1 MTQRSVA
8 VVLLA
13 AGKGERLGAKA
24 PKAFVE
30 LAGKSLLEHSVFRA
44 LATDNL
50 KQLIIAV
57 PESHLTQTLEFEKQ
71 LSNQGVD
78 IRVVVGGATRQQS
91 VSESLAVLG
100 GGIDI
105 VLVHDSAR
113 SLAST
118 DLFNRVAQAVFDNQ
132 IGVIPA
138 LHVADT
144 IKRYKGDVIQET
156 IERSDLVRAQT
167 PQGFPASV
175 LVAAHVGA
183 AQEFTDDAALVQSIG
198 GTVMMIEGEEQ
209 AMKITTAEDFE
220 RAQTYLLAHARTGIG
235 SDAHRYSEDKS
246 KTLYLGGLE
255 WPGEL
260 ALEGHSDG
268 DVISHAIVDSL
279 LSAANLGDIGSNFG
293 VDRPEY
299 SGASGEVFLKATLE
313 LLKDQDFEPVNV
325 SVQLIGNRPK
335 LAPRRLEVETHL
347 GAIIGAPVSVS
358 ATTTDGM
365 GFLGSDEG
373 LAAVATSLV
382 RKVGLGSW
390 T

>member
-44 LATDNL
+44 LATENL

-57 PESHLTQTLEFEKQ
+57 PESHLSQTLDFEKQ

-118 DLFNRVAQAVFDNQ
+118 DLFNRVAESVFENQ

-167 PQGFPASV
+167 PQGFPAGV

-183 AQEFTDDAALVQSIG
+183 TKEFTDDAALVQSIG
-198 GTVMMIEGEEQ
+198 GTVMMIPGEEQ

-382 RKVGLGSW
+382 RKVGLGS
-390 T
+390 

>member
-44 LATDNL
+44 LATENL

-57 PESHLTQTLEFEKQ
+57 PESHLAQTLDFEKQ

-91 VSESLAVLG
+91 VSESLAVLA

-118 DLFNRVAQAVFDNQ
+118 DLFNRVAQSVFENQ

-183 AQEFTDDAALVQSIG
+183 TQEFTDDAALIQSIG
-198 GTVMMIEGEEQ
+198 GTVMMIPGEEQ

-235 SDAHRYSEDKS
+235 SDAHRYSEDKT

-382 RKVGLGSW
+382 RKVGLGS
-390 T
+390 

>member
-44 LATDNL
+44 LATENL

-91 VSESLAVLG
+91 VSESLAVLA

-118 DLFNRVAQAVFDNQ
+118 DLFNRVSQAVFENQ

-138 LHVADT
+138 LRVADT
-144 IKRYKGDVIQET
+144 IKKYKGDVIQET

-183 AQEFTDDAALVQSIG
+183 TEEFTDDAALIQSIG

-209 AMKITTAEDFE
+209 AMKITTTEDFE

-235 SDAHRYSEDKS
+235 SDAHRYSDDNNKA
-246 KTLYLGGLE
+246 LYLGCLE

-268 DVISHAIVDSL
+268 DVIAHAIVDSL

-299 SGASGEVFLKATLE
+299 SGASGEIFLKATLE
-313 LLKDQDFEPVNV
+313 LLRAQDFEPVNV

-382 RKVGLGSW
+382 RKVGLGS
-390 T
+390 

>member
-13 AGKGERLGAKA
+13 AGKGERLGAKE

-44 LATDNL
+44 LATENL

-57 PESHLTQTLEFEKQ
+57 PESHLAQTLEFEKQ

-91 VSESLAVLG
+91 VSESLAVIA

-118 DLFNRVAQAVFDNQ
+118 DLFNRVAQSVFENQ

-144 IKRYKGDVIQET
+144 IKKYKGDVIQET

-175 LVAAHVGA
+175 LVSAHVGA
-183 AQEFTDDAALVQSIG
+183 TQEFTDDAALIQSIG
-198 GTVMMIEGEEQ
+198 GTVMMIPGEEQ

-235 SDAHRYSEDKS
+235 SDAHRYSEDKN
-246 KTLYLGGLE
+246 KTLFLGGLE

-268 DVISHAIVDSL
+268 DVIAHAIVDSL

-313 LLKDQDFEPVNV
+313 LLKEQSFEPVNV
-325 SVQLIGNRPK
+325 SVQLIGNKPK

-382 RKVGLGSW
+382 RKVGLGS
-390 T
+390 

>member
-30 LAGKSLLEHSVFRA
+30 LEGKSLLEHSVFRA
-44 LATDNL
+44 LAMENL

-57 PESHLTQTLEFEKQ
+57 PETHLEQTLEFEKQ
-71 LSNQGVD
+71 LSSQGVD

-91 VSESLAVLG
+91 VSESLAALS

-118 DLFNRVAQAVFDNQ
+118 DLFNRVAAAVDENQ
-132 IGVIPA
+132 IGVIPT
-138 LHVADT
+138 LQVADT
-144 IKRYKGDVIQET
+144 IKKYKGDVIQET
-156 IERSDLVRAQT
+156 IERSNLV
-167 PQGFPASV
+167 
-175 LVAAHVGA
+175 L
-183 AQEFTDDAALVQSIG
+183 ALVQSFG
-198 GTVMMIEGEEQ
+198 GTVMIIPGEEQ
-209 AMKITTAEDFE
+209 AMKITTAKDFE
-220 RAQTYLLAHARTGIG
+220 RAQSHLLSHARTGIG
-235 SDAHRYSEDKS
+235 SDAHRYSDDAS
-246 KTLYLGGLE
+246 KTLQLGCLP
-255 WPGEL
+255 WLGER

-268 DVISHAIVDSL
+268 DVIAHAMVDAL

-293 VDRPEY
+293 TDRPEY
-299 SGASGEVFLKATLE
+299 SGASGEVFLQGALD
-313 LLKDQDFEPVNV
+313 LLKQHGFEPVNI

-335 LAPRRLEVETHL
+335 ITPRRLELEAHL
-347 GAIIGAPVSVS
+347 GGIVGAPVSVS
-358 ATTTDGM
+358 ATTTDAM

-373 LAAVATSLV
+373 LAAVASSLV
-382 RKVGLGSW
+382 RKVGLGS
-390 T
+390 

>member
-30 LAGKSLLEHSVFRA
+30 LEGKSLLEHSVFRA
-44 LATDNL
+44 LAMENL

-57 PESHLTQTLEFEKQ
+57 PETHLEQTLEFEKQ
-71 LSNQGVD
+71 LSSQGVD

-91 VSESLAVLG
+91 VSESLAALS

-118 DLFNRVAQAVFDNQ
+118 DLFNRVAAAVDENQ
-132 IGVIPA
+132 IGVIPT
-138 LHVADT
+138 LQVADT
-144 IKRYKGDVIQET
+144 IKKYKGDVIQET
-156 IERSDLVRAQT
+156 IERSNLVLAQT

-175 LVAAHVGA
+175 LVSAHVA
-183 AQEFTDDAALVQSIG
+183 ATEHFTDDAALVQSFG
-198 GTVMMIEGEEQ
+198 GTVMMIPGEEQ
-209 AMKITTAEDFE
+209 AMKITTAKDFE
-220 RAQTYLLAHARTGIG
+220 RAQSQLLSHAKTGIG
-235 SDAHRYSEDKS
+235 SDAHRYSDDSS
-246 KTLYLGGLE
+246 KTLYLGCLP
-255 WPGEL
+255 WPGER

-268 DVISHAIVDSL
+268 DVIAHAMVDAL

-293 VDRPEY
+293 TDRPEY
-299 SGASGEVFLKATLE
+299 SGASGEVFLQGALE
-313 LLKDQDFEPVNV
+313 LLKQHGFEPVNI

-335 LAPRRLEVETHL
+335 LAPRRLELEAHL
-347 GAIIGAPVSVS
+347 GGIVGAPVSVS
-358 ATTTDGM
+358 ATTTDAM

-373 LAAVATSLV
+373 LAAVASSLV
-382 RKVGLGSW
+382 RKVGLGS
-390 T
+390 

>member
-13 AGKGERLGAKA
+13 AGKGERLGANA

-44 LATDNL
+44 LATSNL

-57 PESHLTQTLEFEKQ
+57 PESHLEQTLEFEKQ

-78 IRVVVGGATRQQS
+78 IRVVVGGKTRQES
-91 VSESLAVLG
+91 VSESLAVLA
-100 GGIDI
+100 GGIEI

-118 DLFNRVAQAVFDNQ
+118 ELFNRVADAVFENQ

-138 LHVADT
+138 LQVADT
-144 IKRYKGDVIQET
+144 IKKYKGDVIQET
-156 IERSDLVRAQT
+156 IERSNLVRAQT

-183 AQEFTDDAALVQSIG
+183 NEEFTDDAALIQSFG
-198 GTVMMIEGEEQ
+198 GTVMMIPGEEQ
-209 AMKITTAEDFE
+209 AMKITTSEDFE

-235 SDAHRYSEDKS
+235 SDAHRFSDDKT

-268 DVISHAIVDSL
+268 DVIAHAIVDSL
-279 LSAANLGDIGSNFG
+279 LSAAQLGDIGSNFG
-293 VDRPEY
+293 VDRPEFE
-299 SGASGEVFLKATLE
+299 GASGEVFLKATLG
-313 LLKDQDFEPVNV
+313 LLREQNFEAVNV

-335 LAPRRLEVETHL
+335 LAPRRLQVETHL
-347 GAIIGAPVSVS
+347 GALIGAPVSVS

-382 RKVGLGSW
+382 RKVGLAS
-390 T
+390 

>member
-13 AGKGERLGAKA
+13 AGKGERLGANA

-44 LATDNL
+44 LATKNL

-57 PESHLTQTLEFEKQ
+57 PESHLEQTLDFEKQ

-78 IRVVVGGATRQQS
+78 IRVVVGGRTRQDS
-91 VSESLAVLG
+91 VSESLAVLT

-118 DLFNRVAQAVFDNQ
+118 ELFNRVAEAVFENQ

-138 LHVADT
+138 LQVADT
-144 IKRYKGDVIQET
+144 IKKYKGDVIEET
-156 IERSDLVRAQT
+156 IERSNLVRAQT

-183 AQEFTDDAALVQSIG
+183 TQEFTDDAALIQSIG
-198 GTVMMIEGEEQ
+198 GTVMMIPGEEQ

-235 SDAHRYSEDKS
+235 SDAHRFSDDQNKS
-246 KTLYLGGLE
+246 LFLGCLE

-268 DVISHAIVDSL
+268 DVVAHAIVDSL
-279 LSAANLGDIGSNFG
+279 LSAAQLGDIGSNFG
-293 VDRPEY
+293 VDRPEFA
-299 SGASGEVFLKATLE
+299 GASGEVFLKATLE
-313 LLKDQDFEPVNV
+313 LLRAENFEPVNV

-335 LAPRRLEVETHL
+335 LAPRRLEVESHL

-382 RKVGLGSW
+382 RKVGLGS
-390 T
+390 

>member
-175 LVAAHVGA
+175 LVAAHVAA

-382 RKVGLGSW
+382 RKVGLGS
-390 T
+390 

>member
-30 LAGKSLLEHSVFRA
+30 LAGKSLLEHSILHA

-57 PESHLTQTLEFEKQ
+57 PESHLEQTLEFEKQ

-78 IRVVVGGATRQQS
+78 IRVVVGGATRQKS
-91 VSESLAVLG
+91 VSESLAVLA

-118 DLFNRVAQAVFDNQ
+118 DLFNRVAQAVFENQ

-138 LHVADT
+138 LNVADT

-246 KTLYLGGLE
+246 KTLFLGGLE
-255 WPGEL
+255 WPGEQ

-382 RKVGLGSW
+382 RKVGLGS
-390 T
+390 

>member
-91 VSESLAVLG
+91 VSESLAVLA

-118 DLFNRVAQAVFDNQ
+118 DLFNRVAQAVFENQ

-183 AQEFTDDAALVQSIG
+183 TEEFTDDAALVQSIG

-235 SDAHRYSEDKS
+235 SDAHRYSQDTS

-255 WPGEL
+255 WPGEQ

-268 DVISHAIVDSL
+268 DVVSHAIVDSL

-299 SGASGEVFLKATLE
+299 SGASGEVFLRATLE

-347 GAIIGAPVSVS
+347 GALIGAPVSVS

-382 RKVGLGSW
+382 RKVGLGS
-390 T
+390 

>member
-13 AGKGERLGAKA
+13 AGKGERLGAKE

-57 PESHLTQTLEFEKQ
+57 PESHLSQTLEFEKQ

-91 VSESLAVLG
+91 VSESLAVIA

-113 SLAST
+113 SLASS
-118 DLFNRVAQAVFDNQ
+118 DLFNRVAQAVFENQ

-144 IKRYKGDVIQET
+144 IKRYKGDAIQET

-183 AQEFTDDAALVQSIG
+183 TQEFTDDAALIQSIG
-198 GTVMMIEGEEQ
+198 GTVMMIPGEEQ

-235 SDAHRYSEDKS
+235 SDAHRYSEDKN

-268 DVISHAIVDSL
+268 DVIAHAIVDSL

-313 LLKDQDFEPVNV
+313 LLKEQSFEPVNV

-382 RKVGLGSW
+382 RKVGLGS
-390 T
+390 

>member
-13 AGKGERLGAKA
+13 AGKGERLGANA

-44 LATDNL
+44 LATKNL

-57 PESHLTQTLEFEKQ
+57 PESHLEQTLDFEKQ

-78 IRVVVGGATRQQS
+78 IRVVVGGRTRQES
-91 VSESLAVLG
+91 VSESLAVLT

-118 DLFNRVAQAVFDNQ
+118 ELFNRVAEAVFENQ

-138 LHVADT
+138 LQVADT
-144 IKRYKGDVIQET
+144 IKKYKGDVIEET
-156 IERSDLVRAQT
+156 IERSNLVRAQT

-183 AQEFTDDAALVQSIG
+183 TQEFTDDAALIQSIG
-198 GTVMMIEGEEQ
+198 GTVMMIPGEEQ

-235 SDAHRYSEDKS
+235 SDAHRFSDDKNKS
-246 KTLYLGGLE
+246 LFLGCLE

-268 DVISHAIVDSL
+268 DVVAHAIVDSL
-279 LSAANLGDIGSNFG
+279 LSAAQLGDIGSNFG
-293 VDRPEY
+293 VDRPEFA
-299 SGASGEVFLKATLE
+299 GASGEVFLKATLE
-313 LLKDQDFEPVNV
+313 LLRAENFEPVNV

-335 LAPRRLEVETHL
+335 LAPRRLEVESHL

-382 RKVGLGSW
+382 RKVGLGS
-390 T
+390 

>member
-44 LATDNL
+44 LAAENL

-57 PESHLTQTLEFEKQ
+57 PESHLTQTLDFEKQ

-118 DLFNRVAQAVFDNQ
+118 DLFNRVAQSVFENQ

-183 AQEFTDDAALVQSIG
+183 TQEFTDDAALIQSIG
-198 GTVMMIEGEEQ
+198 GTVMMIPGEEQ

-235 SDAHRYSEDKS
+235 SDAHRYSEDKT

-313 LLKDQDFEPVNV
+313 LLRDQDFEPVNV

-382 RKVGLGSW
+382 RKVGLGS
-390 T
+390 

>member
-30 LAGKSLLEHSVFRA
+30 LAGKSLLEHSIFRA
-44 LATDNL
+44 LATENL

-78 IRVVVGGATRQQS
+78 IRVVVGGATRQKS
-91 VSESLAVLG
+91 VSESLAVLA

-118 DLFNRVAQAVFDNQ
+118 DLFNRVAQAVFENQ

-138 LHVADT
+138 LNVADT
-144 IKRYKGDVIQET
+144 IKRHKGDVIQET

-255 WPGEL
+255 WPGEQ

-382 RKVGLGSW
+382 RKVGLGS
-390 T
+390 

>member
-1 MTQRSVA
+1 

-13 AGKGERLGAKA
+13 AGKGERLGAKE

-44 LATDNL
+44 LATENL

-57 PESHLTQTLEFEKQ
+57 PESHLAQTLEFEKQ

-91 VSESLAVLG
+91 VSESLAVLA

-118 DLFNRVAQAVFDNQ
+118 DLFNRVAQAVFENQ

-144 IKRYKGDVIQET
+144 IKKYKGDVIQET

-175 LVAAHVGA
+175 LVSAHVGA
-183 AQEFTDDAALVQSIG
+183 TQEFTDDAALIQSIG
-198 GTVMMIEGEEQ
+198 GTVMMIPGEEQ

-246 KTLYLGGLE
+246 KTLYLGCLE

-299 SGASGEVFLKATLE
+299 SGASGEVFLKATLA
-313 LLKDQDFEPVNV
+313 LLKEQSFEPVNV

-382 RKVGLGSW
+382 RKVGLGS
-390 T
+390 

>member
-44 LATDNL
+44 LATENL

-57 PESHLTQTLEFEKQ
+57 PETHFEETLVFEKQ

-78 IRVVVGGATRQQS
+78 IRVVVGGSTRQES
-91 VSESLAVLG
+91 VSESLAVLS

-118 DLFNRVAQAVFDNQ
+118 ELFNRVAEAVFENQ

-138 LHVADT
+138 LQVADT

-183 AQEFTDDAALVQSIG
+183 TAEFTDDAALIQSFG
-198 GTVMMIEGEEQ
+198 GTVMMIPGEEQ
-209 AMKITTAEDFE
+209 AMKITTSEDFE

-235 SDAHRYSEDKS
+235 SDAHRFSNDKNKS
-246 KTLYLGGLE
+246 LFLGCLE

-268 DVISHAIVDSL
+268 DVIAHSVVDSL
-279 LSAANLGDIGSNFG
+279 LSAAQLGDIGSNFG
-293 VDRPEY
+293 VDRPEFA
-299 SGASGEVFLKATLE
+299 GASGEVFLKATLE
-313 LLKDQDFEPVNV
+313 LLREQNFEPVNV

-382 RKVGLGSW
+382 RKVGLGS
-390 T
+390 

>member
-30 LAGKSLLEHSVFRA
+30 LAGKSLLEHSIFRA
-44 LATDNL
+44 LATENL

-57 PESHLTQTLEFEKQ
+57 PESHLEQTLEFEKQ

-78 IRVVVGGATRQQS
+78 IRVVVGGATRQKS
-91 VSESLAVLG
+91 VSESLAVLA

-118 DLFNRVAQAVFDNQ
+118 DLFNRVAQAVFENQ

-183 AQEFTDDAALVQSIG
+183 TQEFTDDAALIQSIG

-382 RKVGLGSW
+382 RKVGLGS
-390 T
+390 

>member
-44 LATDNL
+44 LATENL

-57 PESHLTQTLEFEKQ
+57 PESHLAQTLDFEKQ

-91 VSESLAVLG
+91 VSESLAVLA

-118 DLFNRVAQAVFDNQ
+118 DLFNRVAQSVFENQ

-183 AQEFTDDAALVQSIG
+183 TQEFTDDAALIQSIG
-198 GTVMMIEGEEQ
+198 GTVMMIPGEEQ

-235 SDAHRYSEDKS
+235 SDAHRYSEDKT

-293 VDRPEY
+293 VDRTEY

-382 RKVGLGSW
+382 RKVGLGS
-390 T
+390 